1 MRKLGNITFDN
12 PFMLAPMAGITN
24 SAFRT
29 ICKEMGASLV
39 VSEMISDKGLI
50 YNNVNT
56 TKLLKF
62 EPMEHPISIQLF
74 GSEKETISKA
84 YDLIKDLDFDIL
96 DINMGCPVKKV
107 VNSGAGSALLKNP
120 EKIGEIIKEL
130 KAKINRPLTIKI
142 RSGWDNQ
149 SITVQEVVKVAENAG
164 ADAVIIHPRTRAQL
178 YRGLADREIINKI
191 REVSNIFLIGSGD
204 IKTIDDA
211 FDYLNRGCD
220 AVMIGRAALGNPW
233 IFKKLI
239 AEYHHL
245 EYIEPT
251 PKEIIDVLLL
261 HAKRLIEL
269 NGEKS
274 AIVEM
279 RTHAVWY
286 FKKLKNSK
294 QYRLRLVNINT
305 YDELLNICNEYLQ
318 QANI

>member
-120 EKIGEIIKEL
+120 EKIGEIVKEL

>member
-120 EKIGEIIKEL
+120 EKIGEIVKEL
-130 KAKINRPLTIKI
+130 KTKINRPLTIKI

-318 QANI
+318 KENI

>member
-84 YDLIKDLDFDIL
+84 YDLIKDLYFDIL

-120 EKIGEIIKEL
+120 EKIGEIVKEL
-130 KAKINRPLTIKI
+130 KTKINRPLTIKI

-318 QANI
+318 KENI

>member
-62 EPMEHPISIQLF
+62 EPMEHPISMQLF

-191 REVSNIFLIGSGD
+191 REVSDIFLIGSGD

-294 QYRLRLVNINT
+294 QYRLRLVNINI

-318 QANI
+318 KENI

>member
-56 TKLLKF
+56 RKLLKF

-239 AEYHHL
+239 AEYYHL

-269 NGEKS
+269 NGERS

-318 QANI
+318 KENI